1 MQLAGVAPGCDSRRA
16 SAPRHGAPTAARGH
30 ARRCPCASR
39 PRRHPRRTALRP
51 LHARTHPPGS
61 RRAPA
66 RCVAPAPRPAWAG
79 NGPQPQARPR
89 SRRTAHPA
97 RPPAHGSVRKA
108 RHRHGWRR
116 DRPCRLPGQARVR
129 AAGSSRASATPAP
142 DACHHGSVACG
153 QARARTRRHRLRVAG
168 RHREAAAPRHHDRGT
183 RPGARRAHPERDLP
197 ASAGPKPAPRPASD
211 DGAASRGGSRGFGAS
226 IPKPARGRS
235 GVGRR
240 DRPLSDTSVR
250 RCDQSWRDLP
260 VLGVRRHGFRR
271 AGAIETPSG
280 RHQKG

>member
-16 SAPRHGAPTAARGH
+16 SAPRHGAPTAARGTQGAVLVPVGRDGIRAEQPFGH
-30 ARRCPCASR
+30 FTQG
-39 PRRHPRRTALRP
+39 RTRQGRVERLQVCSSSTA
-51 LHARTHPPGS
+51 
-61 RRAPA
+61 
-66 RCVAPAPRPAWAG
+66 AG
-79 NGPQPQARPR
+79 VGRNGPQPQARPR

-211 DGAASRGGSRGFGAS
+211 DGAASRGGSRVSAQVFPAS
-226 IPKPARGRS
+226 AGPF
-235 GVGRR
+235 
-240 DRPLSDTSVR
+240 
-250 RCDQSWRDLP
+250 RCR
-260 VLGVRRHGFRR
+260 
-271 AGAIETPSG
+271 T
-280 RHQKG
+280 